1 MKCPFQGQYINIKL
15 CCCLLVSLLGL
26 NGVCLCLMRQARLQR
41 GNIKLK
47 QGKLDDAKVDFEHI
61 VSLMQIIY
69 TVIIFGFQTDLKYI
83 QL

>member
-1 MKCPFQGQYINIKL
+1 MSVL
-15 CCCLLVSLLGL
+15 CEMPLSRTMYQHKIMLLPVGL
-26 NGVCLCLMRQARLQR
+26 FVGSQRCVCLCLMRQARLQR

-69 TVIIFGFQTDLKYI
+69 IP
-83 QL
+83 